1 MATENAKSRFKQ
13 LDSLR
18 NGVLYRA
25 RSAAKLTI
33 PSVLPDE
40 GQDENSDLVQ
50 PYQSLG
56 ARGVNN
62 LAAKLLLSLLPA
74 QTAFFKFS
82 VDPDVRK
89 QAEQEGVETDLED
102 ALRRR
107 ENKIM
112 KWIERSPL
120 RIGLFNAIRNL
131 IVTGNALVN
140 VPKDGLLRTFRLDQ
154 FVVVR
159 DPRGVVTEV
168 YIREEADP
176 HTLSAEVV
184 SACDVN
190 LKLETSNEKYCE
202 IYTSIKV
209 REGGK
214 MVDYWQEI
222 NGIEVP
228 GSRGQSKV
236 SESPYIVLRW
246 SSVDGESYGRGHVE
260 EYMGDLRSLEG
271 LSKAIVGF
279 SAVAA
284 KIVFLVHPN
293 ATTSI
298 DDLTTAETGDFVTGA
313 LKDIEALQLDKYADF
328 QVAQSVVQDLVLRLS
343 HAFLLQSGTV
353 RDAERVTAEEIRQ
366 QAQELEDVLGGVYTI
381 QTQELQAPLLR
392 RIIRIMTDAG
402 DLEKVPEAGMEPV
415 IVTGFDALGRGH
427 ELNRIRHM
435 FADIAATFGP
445 EILQEYVKI
454 NGALK
459 KFANG
464 HNVDLEDIFKTDEEV
479 QAERQQAQQQAMA
492 QQMAMNAAG
501 PAAGQIA
508 KGAADRVN
516 QES

>member
-1 MATENAKSRFKQ
+1 MKDQKAKSRFKQ

-18 NGVLYRA
+18 NGVLARA

-62 LAAKLLLSLLPA
+62 LAAKLLLSLLPS

-82 VDPDVRK
+82 VDPEVRAK
-89 QAEQEGVETDLED
+89 ADQDGVEADLED

-112 KWIERSPL
+112 KWIERSPM
-120 RIGLFNAIRNL
+120 RIGLFNALRNL
-131 IVTGNALVN
+131 IVVGNALVHL
-140 VPKDGLLRTFRLDQ
+140 PKDGRLRTFRFDQ

-159 DPRGVVTEV
+159 DPRGIVTEV

-176 HTLSAEVV
+176 HTLPTEVV
-184 SACDVN
+184 ETCDVN
-190 LKLETSNEKYCE
+190 LQDMTSRGKMVE
-202 IYTSIKV
+202 IYTTVKL

-228 GSRGQSKV
+228 NSRGQSKV

-246 SSVDGESYGRGHVE
+246 STVDGESYGRGHVE
-260 EYMGDLRSLEG
+260 EYIGDLRSLEG
-271 LSKAIVGF
+271 LSKSIVGF

-284 KIVFLVHPN
+284 KIIFLVHPN
-293 ATTSI
+293 ATTNI
-298 DDLTTAETGDFVTGA
+298 DDLTVADTGDFVQGA

-328 QVAQSVVQDLVLRLS
+328 RVAKDTLDNLILSLS

-353 RDAERVTAEEIRQ
+353 RDAERVTAEEIRW
-366 QAQELEDVLGGVYTI
+366 QAQELEDVLGGVFTI

-402 DLEKVPEAGMEPV
+402 DLEKVPEAGMEPI

-427 ELNRIRHM
+427 ELNRIRAM
-435 FADIAATFGP
+435 FADIANTFGS
-445 EILQEYVKI
+445 EILAEYVKI

-479 QAERQQAQQQAMA
+479 QQERAQAVQQQAMA
-492 QQMAMNAAG
+492 QMAQSAAG
-501 PAAGQIA
+501 PVAGKVA
-508 KGAADRVN
+508 EGAMDRI
-516 QES
+516 QAQ